1 MAKLYFNTR
10 DELVCIDANKIAI
23 VQANGNYSRVV
34 YITKRDFMLTHGISK
49 LEEILKCY
57 NGKDNRFIRL
67 GRSFIINHVFL
78 QKIDMQ
84 KQMVVLSDGDKN
96 EIRVT
101 IPKPILK
108 TYKQAVV
115 KSIHIKE
122 EKNENNHSGKG
133 GEPALPNQG

>member
-34 YITKRDFMLTHGISK
+34 YITKREFILTHGISK
-49 LEEILKCY
+49 LEDILKPY
-57 NGKDNRFIRL
+57 NNKNNRFVRL

-78 QKIDMQ
+78 QKIDLQ
-84 KQMVVLSDGDKN
+84 KQIIILSDGDKN

-101 IPKPILK
+101 LPKPILK

-115 KSIHIKE
+115 KSIQIKE
-122 EKNENNHSGKG
+122 DKK
-133 GEPALPNQG
+133 